1 MGTSNRSVLPMR
13 RIYLDNNA
21 TTQVDAEVLEAML
34 PYYLHSYG
42 NPSSVHWYGQ
52 EAKEALDKAREKLAN
67 ILGAETNEI
76 VFTSGGTESDN
87 LAIFGIVDP
96 VHGTEKHIITTQIEH
111 HAVLHSCE
119 LLQKLGVKVTYVPV
133 DSAGRVDPEE
143 IAKAITPQ
151 TILISVMHA
160 NNEIGTIQPIQEIG
174 EIALQEDIY
183 FHTDAVQ
190 SVGKLP
196 INVKKLGVD
205 LLSLTG
211 HKFHAPKGIGALYIK
226 KGTRIRPLLYGGGH
240 ERNRRA
246 GTENVPQ
253 VVALGRAAEVAMTN
267 MEATSQKVSQLRD
280 YFETEILK
288 RIPGTYLNGS
298 HSGRIPNTTN
308 IRFQHVESEGMVI
321 NLDLAGVACST
332 GSACA
337 SGSIE
342 PSHVLTALGLSPE
355 LAFGSIR
362 FSLSKYSTREEVDCV
377 LHLLPGIVERLR
389 EMSTRSNKP
398 FTMVS

>member
-1 MGTSNRSVLPMR
+1 MR

-21 TTQVDAEVLEAML
+21 TTQVDPEVLEAML

-52 EAKEALDKAREKLAN
+52 EAKAALDKARENLSHV
-67 ILGAETNEI
+67 IGAEPNEI
-76 VFTSGGTESDN
+76 IFTSGGTESDN
-87 LAIFGIVDP
+87 LAIFGIVEP
-96 VHGTEKHIITTQIEH
+96 ARGTNKHVITSQIEH
-111 HAVLHSCE
+111 HAVLHTCA
-119 LLQKLGVKVTYVPV
+119 LLQKSGVKVTYVPV
-133 DSAGRVDPEE
+133 DSEGRVDPEE

-151 TILISVMHA
+151 TILISIMHA
-160 NNEIGTIQPIQEIG
+160 NNETGSIQPIEEIR
-174 EIALQEDIY
+174 EIAMQKDIY

-196 INVKKLGVD
+196 INVKELGVD
-205 LLSLTG
+205 LLSLSG
-211 HKFHAPKGIGALYIK
+211 HKFHAPKGIGALYVK

-240 ERNRRA
+240 EKNRRA

-253 VVALGRAAEVAMTN
+253 IVALGRAAEMAIAN
-267 MEATSQKVSQLRD
+267 MEATSQQVSQLRD
-280 YFETEILK
+280 YFEAEILK
-288 RIPGTYLNGS
+288 RIPLAYLNGS
-298 HSGRIPNTTN
+298 PSGRTPNTSN
-308 IRFQHVESEGMVI
+308 IRFEHVESEAMVI

-342 PSHVLTALGLSPE
+342 PSHVLTAMGLSPE
-355 LAFGSIR
+355 QAFGSIR
-362 FSLSKYSTREEVDCV
+362 FSLSKYSTREEIDCV
-377 LHLLPGIVERLR
+377 LNLLPGIVQRLR
-389 EMSTRSNKP
+389 GMSTWSNKS

>member
-1 MGTSNRSVLPMR
+1 MR

-21 TTQVDAEVLEAML
+21 TTQVDPEVLEAML

-52 EAKEALDKAREKLAN
+52 EAKAALDKARENLSN
-67 ILGAETNEI
+67 VIGAEPNEI
-76 VFTSGGTESDN
+76 IFTSGGTESDN
-87 LAIFGIVDP
+87 LAIFGIVEP
-96 VHGTEKHIITTQIEH
+96 ARGTNKHVITSQIEH
-111 HAVLHSCE
+111 HAVLHTCA
-119 LLQKLGVKVTYVPV
+119 LLQKSGVKVTYVPV
-133 DSAGRVDPEE
+133 DSEGRVDPEE

-151 TILISVMHA
+151 TILISIMHA
-160 NNEIGTIQPIQEIG
+160 NNETGSIQPIEEIR
-174 EIALQEDIY
+174 EIAMQKDIY

-196 INVKKLGVD
+196 INVKELGVD
-205 LLSLTG
+205 LLSLSG
-211 HKFHAPKGIGALYIK
+211 HKFHAPKGIGALYVK

-240 ERNRRA
+240 EKNRRA

-253 VVALGRAAEVAMTN
+253 IVALGRAAEMTIAN
-267 MEATSQKVSQLRD
+267 MEATSQQVSQLRD
-280 YFETEILK
+280 YFEAEILK
-288 RIPGTYLNGS
+288 RIPLAYLNGS
-298 HSGRIPNTTN
+298 PSGRTPNTSN
-308 IRFQHVESEGMVI
+308 IRFEHVESEAMVI

-342 PSHVLTALGLSPE
+342 PSHVLTAMGLSPE
-355 LAFGSIR
+355 QAFGSIR
-362 FSLSKYSTREEVDCV
+362 FSLSKYSTREEIDCV
-377 LHLLPGIVERLR
+377 LDLLPGIVQRLR
-389 EMSTRSNKP
+389 EMSTWSNKS